1 MTPAEAYEHV
11 RLRRPRVLLAPAQW
25 QVSYHQILH
34 ASVCNYFSSPTLT
47 LILSVVI
54 IEEKAVINSEFK
66 RRTCQV
72 SCISYAH
79 F

>member
-25 QVSYHQILH
+25 QVSYHQTLH
-34 ASVCNYFSSPTLT
+34 ASVCNYVTPTLT
-47 LILSVVI
+47 PCFI
-54 IEEKAVINSEFK
+54 IEEKDVINSELK
-66 RRTCQV
+66 RRACQV